1 MRFPRNLRPFTG
13 QLDVAPFAGVLLL
26 LVLFL
31 LLHTSIAP
39 TPGVRIR
46 LPAVEGVDASAP
58 TPALVVTIDQQE
70 LWYFEHQAVQEHE
83 LKDRLA
89 ARIREGRRPPTLLIQ
104 ADESVRQTAILRL
117 AAIARAAGV
126 REVVLGTRPVV
137 FPPSPAAGKSR
148 P

>member
-31 LLHTSIAP
+31 LLHSSIAP
-39 TPGVRIR
+39 APGIRIR
-46 LPAVEGVDASAP
+46 LPGVESADVTPP
-58 TPALVVTIDQQE
+58 TPGLVVSIDQQE

-83 LKDRLA
+83 LRDRLA

-104 ADESVRQTAILRL
+104 ADEAVRQTAILRL

-137 FPPSPAAGKSR
+137 FPPTTPAAKAGR
-148 P
+148 